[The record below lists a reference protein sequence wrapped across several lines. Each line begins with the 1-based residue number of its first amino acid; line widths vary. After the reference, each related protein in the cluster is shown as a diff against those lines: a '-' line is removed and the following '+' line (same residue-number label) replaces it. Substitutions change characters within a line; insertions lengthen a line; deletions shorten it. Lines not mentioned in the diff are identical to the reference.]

1 MLNNLHIA
9 LRSLFKKGRN
19 NIIKIVSLGIGLA
32 VGLVLVSKV
41 YFDLSYDGFYPDHE
55 RIYLLQQNYRIGDD
69 KKGSS
74 NTVSGGIAPGMK
86 AEIPEVE
93 AATRFDYV
101 GDFTFITAD
110 KSKYK
115 ASFIMADT
123 SFFDVLSRPLLSG
136 NPKDVLARPMYAMVS
151 ETIAGNIGKGEDVVG
166 QTILLNDLPGAEI
179 TIGGVFEDIP
189 ENSHYKYDIV
199 VSLASSEYV
208 YGEDTTNEWFMSD
221 RYYSYLKVYPGT
233 DSGKLE
239 AAMAQVM
246 ERHLDKEVM
255 KKNGIEI
262 KLNVLP
268 LSDIHKKIDGVK
280 QMILMLSLIAF
291 VLLFTSV
298 MNYVLVVLSSLVSR
312 TKEIA
317 VHKCYGAS
325 GKNIAGMIFSET
337 FIHLL
342 AAILL
347 AILLVLF
354 FRETVIRLLGT
365 SLEALFNMRSALVL
379 TGVCLLIFLVA
390 ATLTSRLF
398 VRIPV
403 ATAFRTFRESGRS
416 WKRILLSAQFVAA
429 GFLVALLAIVGIQYN
444 RMINDET
451 GYDYSDLLYAN
462 LLGVDPVVKHS
473 VMEELRRL
481 PEVKSVSTCS
491 ELPMYGGG
499 GNLVYAPGSNES
511 VLGYTDLE
519 EVDADYI
526 SLMNMQ
532 IVQGNNFVQTKTDSL
547 QVMVSQLMAD
557 KLAAVQG
564 WSDGV
569 VGKYIRVSGHDGDQ
583 YTIVG
588 VYDNIH
594 ISSLANRDENPS
606 AIFYS
611 AVPSDIL
618 LVKLHQLTSENRAS
632 VENVIRQ
639 ALPDYETEIR
649 SYKADMVN
657 LYRSSRL
664 FRDAIL
670 IGGCVILALL
680 LIGLIGYVNDEINR
694 RNKEIALR
702 KINGATSKEILSLIS
717 FDVAYIAVPTVV
729 MGVGISYFVGEKW
742 LEQFADKI
750 GLSPSLFIFSTL
762 SVLVIIL
769 ATILIR
775 SWKAANDNPV
785 ESLKSE

>member
-101 GDFTFITAD
+101 GDFTFIT
-110 KSKYK
+110 
-115 ASFIMADT
+115 
-123 SFFDVLSRPLLSG
+123 
-136 NPKDVLARPMYAMVS
+136 
-151 ETIAGNIGKGEDVVG
+151 
-166 QTILLNDLPGAEI
+166 
-179 TIGGVFEDIP
+179 
-189 ENSHYKYDIV
+189 
-199 VSLASSEYV
+199 
-208 YGEDTTNEWFMSD
+208 
-221 RYYSYLKVYPGT
+221 
-233 DSGKLE
+233 
-239 AAMAQVM
+239 
-246 ERHLDKEVM
+246 
-255 KKNGIEI
+255 
-262 KLNVLP
+262 
-268 LSDIHKKIDGVK
+268 
-280 QMILMLSLIAF
+280 
-291 VLLFTSV
+291 
-298 MNYVLVVLSSLVSR
+298 
-312 TKEIA
+312 
-317 VHKCYGAS
+317 
-325 GKNIAGMIFSET
+325 
-337 FIHLL
+337 
-342 AAILL
+342 
-347 AILLVLF
+347 
-354 FRETVIRLLGT
+354 
-365 SLEALFNMRSALVL
+365 
-379 TGVCLLIFLVA
+379 
-390 ATLTSRLF
+390 
-398 VRIPV
+398 
-403 ATAFRTFRESGRS
+403 
-416 WKRILLSAQFVAA
+416 
-429 GFLVALLAIVGIQYN
+429 
-444 RMINDET
+444 
-451 GYDYSDLLYAN
+451 
-462 LLGVDPVVKHS
+462 
-473 VMEELRRL
+473 
-481 PEVKSVSTCS
+481 
-491 ELPMYGGG
+491 
-499 GNLVYAPGSNES
+499 
-511 VLGYTDLE
+511 
-519 EVDADYI
+519 ADYI